1 EIAPAL
7 NLAVC
12 WEALKLEVL
21 VKTVTIFVDVT
32 MGNQQVT
39 FNILSIL
46 GNLNDCAPELSIYNV
61 NKMSFLC
68 FGSYLAGLIE
78 GDGTIVVPKQERSS
92 KGVLN
97 YPSVQIVFQLKDF
110 PLCQYVQKLIGHGS
124 IHKKKQSARYILTI
138 NNLEGLITL
147 VKLIDGKIYGPKYNQ
162 LILLIDY
169 LNSKKPHLNLNILP
183 LGLCPMPLNTNNWL
197 AGFIE
202 ADGSFQVR
210 TSLRSKYPRLSL
222 SFELTQNQVT
232 HYGFSTLPIMT
243 LIAELIGT
251 SVKELR
257 KDTKYP
263 QYRVRTTSLR
273 TNLNIQRYLDKYSL
287 MGTKY
292 LDYKDWCI
300 VLGYFKEGTHMANL
314 E

>member
-1 EIAPAL
+1 MKIIKNIFIVNKKSINIITTVLNMRAPGMTLHKMPLFVWSMLFQAIIIIMAMPVLAGEIAPAL

-147 VKLIDGKIYGPKYNQ
+147 VKLIDGKYM
-162 LILLIDY
+162 D
-169 LNSKKPHLNLNILP
+169 
-183 LGLCPMPLNTNNWL
+183 
-197 AGFIE
+197 
-202 ADGSFQVR
+202 
-210 TSLRSKYPRLSL
+210 LSII
-222 SFELTQNQVT
+222 N
-232 HYGFSTLPIMT
+232 
-243 LIAELIGT
+243 
-251 SVKELR
+251 
-257 KDTKYP
+257 
-263 QYRVRTTSLR
+263 
-273 TNLNIQRYLDKYSL
+273 
-287 MGTKY
+287 
-292 LDYKDWCI
+292 
-300 VLGYFKEGTHMANL
+300 
-314 E
+314 